1 MAEIITAEDMAKR
14 DPYDGYAFCCP
25 LVGAYP
31 CEQLRR
37 GCYCHEL
44 HLKNEHDREQRV
56 KQWWRDAAAEL
67 RESRCSSSQDKQR

>member
-1 MAEIITAEDMAKR
+1 MAQIVTAEDMAKR
-14 DPYDGYAFCCP
+14 DTYDGYMFACP

-44 HLKNEHDREQRV
+44 HLKNEHDREQCAR
-56 KQWWRDAAAEL
+56 QWWLDAKAEFQD
-67 RESRCSSSQDKQR
+67 SSSQDTR